1 MDKEVA
7 KEGTSRGR
15 TSKNE
20 SKAPSRAS
28 SRSSSTSSSVKKSV
42 KKDDKKKIKGILAKG
57 TKSPKPIRKKSKKGG
72 RDSSAS
78 SMSSGPSG
86 YATPKSADYE
96 SDASG
101 KGGLHQ
107 PMANLQYALHT
118 ALSNKGED
126 EKRLADQLLR
136 GDSNKKLIEAFK
148 NERVKGAQMF
158 ASLMDSGL
166 NTSDQDVP
174 QFKPFNKKKSPCSPE
189 EFDRQLKAI
198 MRNFPRFEG
207 RCSEFLYFLLELE
220 ALRNTANVTDDQLIR
235 VLQNRLAGRLLKY
248 FKNEMNRE
256 KNVVAVLNRLGRDY
270 VEVVDVAAEVE
281 KCATFKFQFKN
292 MADELIRLKE
302 IMSLAYPHMPIESLK
317 QAYIQKVT
325 DKLPTENRLALVEEF
340 ERQRIREEAGFS
352 PLTNHEIDAKII
364 RHCRALERKPIKP
377 VFQVKASS
385 RGSEYSE
392 SDASETFHREA
403 EPMKNEHRKS
413 QKAAKNEVK
422 DFIRS
427 VKQIAEKAAQQ
438 IGNKVVV
445 ADQRERRVEGGNYAA
460 KANMYG
466 GGNNARN
473 FRDPNPQRQMKP
485 LNRYEN
491 QKKIFPPPNPNF
503 MRQAPPRRMERKDG
517 FQRPPFQQQ
526 PNGGPQGGPQNR
538 PKIFLANPRDP
549 HYMDWIKEAQEANQ
563 VKYMGQK
570 IKHDFQNATD
580 NFKEILKQTRE
591 PLGPYENQPFYHWKD
606 GKYSV
611 ETNPEINYPV
621 MRKVGNGVP
630 QLSSEIMKRFN
641 RCCYACGDPQCPRKG
656 RKARYECAYQNKAD
670 SWMPCERCMRGFHLK
685 KDCMALLKN

>member
-1 MDKEVA
+1 MDKEIA
-7 KEGTSRGR
+7 KESTSRGR
-15 TSKNE
+15 SSKNE
-20 SKAPSRAS
+20 SKQTSKAPSRGS
-28 SRSSSTSSSVKKSV
+28 SRSSSTGSSAKKAI

-57 TKSPKPIRKKSKKGG
+57 AKSPKPIRKKGKKGG

-78 SMSSGPSG
+78 SQSSGPSG
-86 YATPKSADYE
+86 YTTPKADYD

-101 KGGLHQ
+101 TGGLHQ

-118 ALSNKGED
+118 ALSNKGDD
-126 EKRLADQLLR
+126 EKRIADQILK
-136 GDSNKKLIEAFK
+136 GDSNKKLLEAFK

-158 ASLMDSGL
+158 ATLMDSGL
-166 NTSDQDVP
+166 NTHDQDVP
-174 QFKPFNKKKSPCSPE
+174 QFKPFNKKKSPCSQE

-207 RCSEFLYFLLELE
+207 RCAEFLYFLIELE

-340 ERQRIREEAGFS
+340 EKQRIREEAGFA
-352 PLTNHEIDAKII
+352 PLTNYEIDAKII

-385 RGSEYSE
+385 RGSESSE
-392 SDASETFHREA
+392 SEQSEIYHYEA
-403 EPMKNEHRKS
+403 EPMKLKVGKP
-413 QKAAKNEVK
+413 QKAAKNDVK
-422 DFIRS
+422 NFIRS

-438 IGNKVVV
+438 IGNKIAVE
-445 ADQRERRVEGGNYAA
+445 DRKGRRDDGGNYAV
-460 KANMYG
+460 KAGGYR
-466 GGNNARN
+466 GGNDGRN
-473 FRDPNPQRQMKP
+473 FREQNPQRQMKP
-485 LNRYEN
+485 LNRFEN
-491 QKKIFPPPNPNF
+491 QRKIFPPPNPNF
-503 MRQAPPRRMERKDG
+503 MQQAPPRRMERKDG
-517 FQRPPFQQQ
+517 FRKPPFQQQ
-526 PNGGPQGGPQNR
+526 ARNPQGGPQNR
-538 PKIFLANPRDP
+538 PKVFLANPRDP

-563 VKYMGQK
+563 VRYMGQK
-570 IKHDFQNATD
+570 IKHDFQNATE

-591 PLGPYENQPFYHWKD
+591 PLTPYENQPFYHWKD

-611 ETNPEINYPV
+611 DTNPEINYPV

-641 RCCYACGDPQCPRKG
+641 RCCYACGDPQCPWKG
-656 RKARYECAYQNKAD
+656 RKARYECAYQN
-670 SWMPCERCMRGFHLK
+670 
-685 KDCMALLKN
+685 